1 MTLSRFALAAA
12 LFCLASCER
21 EAARVLDARR
31 AAVSAKLDRVQ
42 ALLPTLAAVPPV
54 TEPSLTLGPTPLIFA
69 GATSSPLPTA
79 TVVYE
84 QALPDLRVLNE
95 AGPHYRVRIGQAQ
108 LLEDCGEL
116 LRRGADDAIPAV
128 TKTRLDSCLNIEYV
142 FVLRT
147 RTFKDHDFQGDV
159 VAFSLATGRAIGG
172 FPIDFTSAS
181 RTDTVTTSSYT
192 TTRTR
197 RGRVPT
203 VTKNTT
209 TRTVNTDS
217 QQIRFDL
224 ADAIEAEIKELA
236 PSVQWPK

>member
-1 MTLSRFALAAA
+1 MTPSRLALTAALLCLAA
-12 LFCLASCER
+12 CER
-21 EAARVLDARR
+21 EATRTLNQRR

-42 ALLPTLAAVPPV
+42 TLRATLASVPPF
-54 TEPSLTLGPTPLIFA
+54 TEPGLTLGTTPLIFTGGPSA
-69 GATSSPLPTA
+69 PLPTA

-84 QALPDLRVLNE
+84 QALTDLRVLNE
-95 AGPHYRVRIGQAQ
+95 DGPHYRIRIGQAQ

-116 LRRGADDAIPAV
+116 LRRGADDAVPAV
-128 TKTRLDSCLNIEYV
+128 AKARLDSCLNIEYV

-147 RTFKDHDFQGDV
+147 RTFKNHDFQGDV
-159 VAFSLATGRAIGG
+159 VAFSLATGRPIGG

-181 RTDTVTTSSYT
+181 RTDTVTSTSYT
-192 TTRTR
+192 TTRSR
-197 RGRVPT
+197 RGRAPG
-203 VTKNTT
+203 VTKNTS

-217 QQIRFDL
+217 QQVRFDL